1 MQGEFIILKTASKI
15 KKYDLVMEHIENR
28 ILIILNKL
36 KHDEYDN
43 YCSGKLIGA
52 LKELEL
58 LKTILEVKE

>member
-1 MQGEFIILKTASKI
+1 MQGEFISLKTAAKL

-36 KHDEYDN
+36 KQDDKDN
-43 YCSGKLIGA
+43 YDAGKLIGA

-58 LKTILEVKE
+58 LKSKLEVK